1 MDAKH
6 FISPSE
12 EVIEEEE
19 KVTFEQLLEPYQS
32 LVWLHKP
39 PKGTTKDDS
48 EVPRIVKGNE
58 PQSHFFFNH
67 PKETRDRRPMGIGGL
82 RTVV

>member
-1 MDAKH
+1 MMSVSCWPGMGPGGGYRPFGCSQGGYGTYVACDQSTFAMDVKH

-32 LVWLHKP
+32 L
-39 PKGTTKDDS
+39 PKM
-48 EVPRIVKGNE
+48 
-58 PQSHFFFNH
+58 
-67 PKETRDRRPMGIGGL
+67 TRKCHA
-82 RTVV
+82 